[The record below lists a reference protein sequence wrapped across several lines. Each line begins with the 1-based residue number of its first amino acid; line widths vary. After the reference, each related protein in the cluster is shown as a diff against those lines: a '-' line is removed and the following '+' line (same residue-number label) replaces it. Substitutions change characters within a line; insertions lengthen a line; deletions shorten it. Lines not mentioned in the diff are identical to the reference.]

1 MKIFKLGGKE
11 NGNVWKLYFIGKK
24 ELEKLLNGN
33 KDFDD
38 IESVET
44 LDIDKSWQAI
54 QYLLGGDICEIEG
67 PLGYVVP
74 MLVEN
79 AIDCDSEFGVF
90 YITTEQIKEAYDA
103 LFPLTKEDLLEKY
116 NFSEMLED
124 EVYPIVEDDDE
135 KEFFDYIYSYLLEI
149 KEFYKKNIEKELAI
163 LFYIS

>member
-38 IESVET
+38 IESIET

>member
-1 MKIFKLGGKE
+1 MGMYGSYISLE
-11 NGNVWKLYFIGKK
+11 KK

-38 IESVET
+38 IESVEI

-54 QYLLGGDICEIEG
+54 QYLLGRDICEIEG
-67 PLGYVVP
+67 PLEYIIP

-124 EVYPIVEDDDE
+124 EVYPIVEDEDE

-149 KEFYKKNIEKELAI
+149 KEFYKKTIEKELAI

>member
-1 MKIFKLGGKE
+1 MGMYGSYISLE
-11 NGNVWKLYFIGKK
+11 KK
-24 ELEKLLNGN
+24 ELEKLLNCN

-38 IESVET
+38 IESVEI

-79 AIDCDSEFGVF
+79 TIDCDSEFGVF

-124 EVYPIVEDDDE
+124 EVYPIVEDEDE

-149 KEFYKKNIEKELAI
+149 KEFYKKTIEKELAI